1 MFENHH
7 GQHKSMQNERE
18 MEEQEQQEWTD
29 EKQPT
34 ETATSFG
41 PIKQKTFT
49 PGPELEANANIARA
63 LGQKSP
69 KRYYQV
75 QRSTKQV

>member
-1 MFENHH
+1 ML
-7 GQHKSMQNERE
+7 
-18 MEEQEQQEWTD
+18 EEQTEWTD

-34 ETATSFG
+34 ETATSFD

-63 LGQKSP
+63 LG
-69 KRYYQV
+69 
-75 QRSTKQV
+75 